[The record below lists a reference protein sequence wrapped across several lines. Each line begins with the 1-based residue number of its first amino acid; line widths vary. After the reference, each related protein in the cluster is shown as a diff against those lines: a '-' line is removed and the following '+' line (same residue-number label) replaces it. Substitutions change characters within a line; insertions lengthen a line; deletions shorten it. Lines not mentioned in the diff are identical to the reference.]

1 MLAGTGGSAVLGS
14 GSGLGSKVKTHL
26 TALKIAAVLG
36 VESLLGIL
44 VGVEVDVAEATGP
57 AALLVG
63 DDTGTGETLEVLELL
78 VEDVVINAPAE
89 VAAPEGGALL
99 LAVLNSLVLLGL
111 GLLSLLLSL
120 SLLGGLSL
128 LLGRLGR
135 SLLGRLLLLRRVR
148 VRAGVVGILLRLSRI
163 G

>member
-1 MLAGTGGSAVLGS
+1 M
-14 GSGLGSKVKTHL
+14 
-26 TALKIAAVLG
+26 
-36 VESLLGIL
+36 
-44 VGVEVDVAEATGP
+44 GVEVDVAEATGP

-78 VEDVVINAPAE
+78 IEDVVINAPAE

-135 SLLGRLLLLRRVR
+135 SLLGRLLLLRRRVR